1 MSGVAQVLEL
11 EQKAKEEAAAAKRAA
26 DARAAMS
33 RCTALHVAAFRG
45 HLRAIDLLLERGSSP
60 SSTRHPFGFTPLHTA
75 AIRGHEKA
83 LGRLLAAGADP
94 SIRCSRGMTA
104 ALDWADFWGV
114 DACTRLLRSGSSTEM
129 CRACP

>member
-1 MSGVAQVLEL
+1 MGQRLYNS
-11 EQKAKEEAAAAKRAA
+11 
-26 DARAAMS
+26 RAAMS

-104 ALDWADFWGV
+104 LDWADFWGV
-114 DACTRLLRSGSSTEM
+114 EACTHAAATQRLVDRNVQSLPLRTPVET
-129 CRACP
+129 CQT